1 MSTNCEFCGY
11 RDNEVKSGA
20 AISAQGKRII
30 LKCEDREDLSRDILK
45 VSKSQFL
52 ARLYYYSYALEQSE
66 TAGLTI
72 PEIDL
77 VLTNGTLG
85 GRFTTV
91 EGILDQIY
99 DELAEKAFVGDSS
112 EVKERAT
119 YSDFLTGLKAVRR
132 ITSLHFLPV
141 R

>member
-1 MSTNCEFCGY
+1 M
-11 RDNEVKSGA
+11 
-20 AISAQGKRII
+20 
-30 LKCEDREDLSRDILK
+30 
-45 VSKSQFL
+45 
-52 ARLYYYSYALEQSE
+52 
-66 TAGLTI
+66 TI

-77 VLTNGTLG
+77 ILTNGTLG

-119 YSDFLTGLKAVRR
+119 YSDFLTGLKAVRYKATPLLCFHILTFISPGQKCGTTVHHHPR
-132 ITSLHFLPV
+132 RPPREFVHSKPV
-141 R
+141 RPRPRSQHDY